1 MPSTYSVSKLMP
13 RDSSTVITPSLP
25 TLSITSAI
33 NCPIASSAAEME
45 ATWAI
50 SFLPSTGIASE
61 RMYST
66 TASVPLSM
74 PCLSCMG
81 LAPAARFFKPSV
93 TIAWASTVAV
103 VVPSPATSLVR
114 VAASLSSWAPMFS
127 KGCSSEISLATVTP
141 SWVTVGEPN
150 FLSRATLRPLGPRV
164 ALTASAIRSIPFL
177 SDRRASSSNTSCFA
191 IEIILPF
198 RIDQS
203 ELAIDG
209 QDVIFFEHEVLFII
223 ELELSTTV
231 LGEQDAVALPHINGG
246 AVAIV
251 NQAPPP
257 DSNPITLLGFLLGSV
272 GNADA
277 TLGNFFF
284 GVGFDDHSCAIWTN
298 LSHLQCSSSYLISIV
313 IQN

>member
-66 TASVPLSM
+66 MASVPLSM

-81 LAPAARFFKPSV
+81 LAPAARFFKPSF

-164 ALTASAIRSIPFL
+164 ALTASAIRSMPFV
-177 SDRRASSSNTSCFA
+177 SERRASSSNTSCFA

-203 ELAIDG
+203 ELANDS
-209 QDVIFFEHEVLFII
+209 QDVIFFEHEVLFVI
-223 ELELSTTV
+223 ELELSTTI
-231 LGEQDAVALPHINGG
+231 LGEQDAVALAHINGG
-246 AVAIV
+246 ALAIV
-251 NQAPPP
+251 EQAARA
-257 DSNPITLLGFLLGSV
+257 DSNHSTFLGFLFGSV
-272 GNADA
+272 GNDDA
-277 TLGNFFF
+277 AFGNFLF
-284 GVGFDDHSCAIWTN
+284 GGSFDDHAVADRTN
-298 LSHLQCSSSYLISIV
+298 LCHVVYSSS
-313 IQN
+313 